1 MPGDVNCLTQCSI
14 YDNAVVC
21 QAPSC
26 VDCAPV
32 GSHNACMET
41 AILSLHVLWLLW
53 MIAGV
58 ILAILG
64 FWHPRLWEMRKF
76 RVAHLIGLLATAT
89 VPLWADGVC
98 PLTSLE
104 GTVSGGR
111 GETAPLLE
119 RIFREILY
127 WNVPTLFLSFLSA
140 LAAAVTF
147 VIFIYRPPWRRSD

>member
-1 MPGDVNCLTQCSI
+1 
-14 YDNAVVC
+14 
-21 QAPSC
+21 
-26 VDCAPV
+26 
-32 GSHNACMET
+32 
-41 AILSLHVLWLLW
+41 